1 MSDITTV
8 YDALITRLGTTLSSH
23 VRLSNATAVEE
34 NNEQFL
40 KLGWGLAIGEGSNAN
55 RYLCDILTIRRNF
68 VLVITRKFYAREFDA
83 VSKATTEKDLYEDQF
98 LVLQDL
104 ANNNIL
110 TTPTGEHNVNFI
122 GDNGTEAVHGDKDL
136 FLVLR
141 TNLEVEYHQQI

>member
-1 MSDITTV
+1 MSDISTV
-8 YDALITRLGTTLSSH
+8 YDALVTRLGTALSSH
-23 VRLSNATAVEE
+23 VRLSNSTAIEE

-55 RYLCDILTIRRNF
+55 RYLGDMLTIRRNF
-68 VLVITRKFYAREFDA
+68 ILIITRKFYAREFDA
-83 VSKATTEKDLYEDQF
+83 SSKASTEKELYEDQF

-104 ANNNIL
+104 ADNNIL

-122 GDNGTEAVHGDKDL
+122 GDNGTESVFNDKGL